1 MRRIKLISLIVAII
15 FAITGGVC
23 IAVGA
28 AAFVKTKE
36 FADDGVIVKAKVSA
50 IEGDI
55 NDEGETD
62 YTAYVTYEY
71 EEKEY
76 KRIRLK
82 EYSSSLYEGKTI
94 ELYLDKNN
102 PESVRIKSI
111 IYLFPAVFTGI
122 GIIFLIIAA
131 IILILRLRGDRRRKR
146 IMGTGVRI
154 YAQVKGSVVD
164 TSYTINNKHPCRLEC
179 VYYDEASGQPVICT
193 SDIIWEPPETY
204 IDKYVTVYADREDR
218 SKYVV
223 DLKNIK

>member
-23 IAVGA
+23 IAAGA

-50 IEGDI
+50 IEGEI

-102 PESVRIKSI
+102 PENVRIKSI
-111 IYLFPAVFTGI
+111 IYLFPAVFTGL

-146 IMGTGVRI
+146 IMETGVRI